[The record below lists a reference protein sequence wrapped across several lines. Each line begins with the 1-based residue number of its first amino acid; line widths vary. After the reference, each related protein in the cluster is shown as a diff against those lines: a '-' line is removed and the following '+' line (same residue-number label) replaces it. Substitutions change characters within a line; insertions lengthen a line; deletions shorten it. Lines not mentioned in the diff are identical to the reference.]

1 MCADSF
7 WQIAKWN
14 FKTVNYPYCWHA
26 IFSHLKVLLHS
37 FAKSRLSFSG
47 KTSKDGQTTMSI
59 SSTVSR
65 VSVWTT
71 VHWRPSA
78 PNCRSKGIV
87 YAIFRWISRGQYSV
101 TSCSSRRRPPAKS
114 RLVAVWGNKIIVDHF
129 VSSDVDMVF
138 WNIKVNCKV
147 QYNDVLGNI
156 LWLDLFGITINLSLF
171 SRLSIYSTGRIF
183 LANAEKWRK
192 LTQSRSLRTLWFIC
206 IQLEFVTISIC
217 YLK

>member
-1 MCADSF
+1 MTNC
-7 WQIAKWN
+7 QIKFQN
-14 FKTVNYPYCWHA
+14 FYLSRTPYCWHA
-26 IFSHLKVLLHS
+26 IFSHLKVVLHS

-71 VHWRPSA
+71 VHCRPSA

-101 TSCSSRRRPPAKS
+101 TSCSSRRRPPAKI

-138 WNIKVNCKV
+138 WNIKVNCSE
-147 QYNDVLGNI
+147 VLGN
-156 LWLDLFGITINLSLF
+156 LL
-171 SRLSIYSTGRIF
+171 
-183 LANAEKWRK
+183 
-192 LTQSRSLRTLWFIC
+192 LTEFIWDHNQFVSFFQALY
-206 IQLEFVTISIC
+206 IQLVGSSWLMRRSGGSWHNQDLYSSGVRYPSQFVIWNKCMI
-217 YLK
+217 YI